1 MAARRALLDLLERA
15 VQLLREG
22 TTPGCTN
29 LTKPELRELAATA
42 RALAAGAEAEIEVT
56 TLQQRVLN
64 YYTIHGTSYEG
75 CNMND
80 VAASLGIDLAK
91 VRSAVDFLEDEGEL
105 YSTIDED
112 HHKFTM
118 EEEELAAAAQLPL
131 REEKKDV
138 SRCVVCMD
146 ATANMSFVHGNTAHL
161 ATCEACAKKFK
172 RHNQLGASGAVSR
185 ISSPPATSIADR
197 CPVCRQGIERIAKQF

>member
-64 YYTIHGTSYEG
+64 YYTIHGTSDVG
-75 CNMND
+75 CDVND
-80 VAASLGIDLAK
+80 VAAGLGMPLLFVMA
-91 VRSAVDFLEDEGEL
+91 AVELLSSEGHL
-105 YSTIDED
+105 YSTINED
-112 HHKFTM
+112 HHKSTADRT
-118 EEEELAAAAQLPL
+118 LARSMPRRA
-131 REEKKDV
+131 
-138 SRCVVCMD
+138 
-146 ATANMSFVHGNTAHL
+146 
-161 ATCEACAKKFK
+161 
-172 RHNQLGASGAVSR
+172 
-185 ISSPPATSIADR
+185 ATSFTLQ
-197 CPVCRQGIERIAKQF
+197 PS